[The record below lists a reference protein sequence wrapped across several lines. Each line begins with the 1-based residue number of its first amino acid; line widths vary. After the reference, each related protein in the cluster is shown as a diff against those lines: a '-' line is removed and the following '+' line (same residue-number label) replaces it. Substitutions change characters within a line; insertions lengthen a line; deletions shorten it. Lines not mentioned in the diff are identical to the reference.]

1 MFIIDQ
7 AKKFKVETPCVTFDQ
22 PLWLK
27 ATGIIKEARL
37 DIFCRLGGFHTM
49 SFLGSIGELMKES
62 GIEDL
67 FAEVYAEHS
76 VKHMISGMEIS
87 RALRAHHLVEIAL
100 TSLLINTLIEK
111 ELIDATVIQS
121 LFTGILES
129 PTKEK
134 NDALINSEVLKE
146 ISEAISKLKKSLS
159 ERSRTA
165 KLWISYV
172 DYINVLKQFIVAER
186 ASNWSLHIQSTLD
199 MLNLFAA
206 TGHINYTKCARFYVQ
221 QMQALP
227 STHTWLYNCFTNGLH
242 AVHRSNRHWSGL
254 SSDLVI

>member
-1 MFIIDQ
+1 MTHSYSTLRKDSIKFLPIIDLNPSDKNCIFSTLFIIDQ
-7 AKKFKVETPCVTFDQ
+7 AKQFKVETPCVTFDQ

-27 ATGIIKEARL
+27 ATGIIEEAKL

-49 SFLGSIGELMKES
+49 MSFLGSIGELMKRS
-62 GIEDL
+62 SLEDL

-76 VKHMISGMEIS
+76 AKHMISGTAIS
-87 RALRAHHLVEIAL
+87 RALHAHHLVEIVL

-111 ELIDATVIQS
+111 ELMDAIVIQS

-146 ISEAISKLKKSLS
+146 ISEAISKLKKFLS

-165 KLWISYV
+165 KLWIP
-172 DYINVLKQFIVAER
+172 
-186 ASNWSLHIQSTLD
+186 
-199 MLNLFAA
+199 MLIISIF
-206 TGHINYTKCARFYVQ
+206 
-221 QMQALP
+221 
-227 STHTWLYNCFTNGLH
+227 
-242 AVHRSNRHWSGL
+242 
-254 SSDLVI
+254 